1 MLSGGRSCSYPNVR
15 LGSFPFISRSTGY
28 RSSPITSLLAKVNSG
43 EGKEFG
49 SKKSA
54 DDKGVKSSRG
64 KGKQSTTTPSHLDD
78 TDEGDT
84 FDSIDSGLLDISE
97 FDEEVEL
104 PEFDIESPF
113 AEIVDDF
120 GSTKKVQKGGKKS
133 VEKKRYGLS
142 DVPLDVLQDDI
153 LKYAS
158 DAYAKDHLDEA
169 HLIPSSSTQSNDG
182 MLTNVKGDNE
192 EMKDLSSEE
201 VLDDDLDEE
210 DDDIGDASIAAVLDD
225 SEDHESDDE
234 SIHDEESDTNASK
247 AEDDRFQRDVQGD
260 VFGRSEDSDDDGDID
275 DVAAQ
280 ATGMYGDYDGELE
293 GDGFGG
299 REGDDTYDDG
309 DADSLGSG
317 GSGRAD
323 DENSLEDPLEDEYWR
338 VYQRWDAL
346 QVWDPE
352 RAALLAEYMVLA
364 LARNQAKRAI
374 AKLPEMVFYR
384 LHTGKERSRQRARY
398 NRNLR
403 NWKKRLLHARLTF
416 RARCEARKLARLARQ
431 QPPPSSTPAV
441 EQREGEG
448 EEEDILIDE
457 FLHKIDPD
465 NVATYQVYSSQ
476 SSLGA
481 ATDDEHAAIVPVDET
496 LVHEL
501 YHRFLTE
508 FHTLQERLNAT
519 RQANIQR
526 RKEEAKTSY
535 LKYIPYP
542 LPDESLNSTTSS
554 RPVQQAAETES
565 AAAPSKPRSNRKTK
579 PKRKASNEAVTSATI
594 VSEADTIIMNHNAGS
609 VPIGESHEEED
620 ASSSITLIDENMTVE
635 SDEVIDP
642 FYEDFYVDEFDDE
655 VEAAQLHKYTE
666 TFAAKLRQR
675 LQDPTTQLKTKLMLA
690 RYSVQLEEQEVMK
703 RVRAYWSGTYEK
715 RYFFDLATARDVEYA
730 REEQLYGYTDSDTY
744 EEQLRKRAA
753 YDHRRFLLV
762 ARHIEQSNDKRFAF
776 QHVEVNATHAVMHR
790 LLHPYADVADGG
802 HASSSNR
809 SSSTRSIRE
818 RIRDE
823 PIETIVLRDFVA
835 DNDDGQLMRP
845 PTQRDIDRVNE
856 QHFLVFE
863 EYAREHY
870 AHLNPKFQ
878 GPHGDPMEAL
888 ASWKKKQ
895 MQQQQQ
901 QQQQGQGQ
909 LTNTNSTTTT
919 TTTTAAATKVDEEEG
934 PRRPL
939 LTIRAVISNY
949 TGTAQPY
956 LDIVE
961 TLFDAIHRGTEPS
974 TSSSRIRYE
983 IYILDRNDTDAL
995 RFYAQSATKQAAEL
1009 EMLRDK
1015 TRRMH
1020 EILGSTF
1027 DASETHME
1035 RLLPMENMMHVW
1047 CEGHNVHHLV
1057 DGFTMTK
1064 LWGGMRREVLLA
1076 PRNVAAI
1083 VEQVLYAL
1091 HGEAPARAVLSKR
1104 LSQVRSGQDSEPF
1117 DPRYALGAYVKNFP
1131 GDEMAVVGGRTSLQ
1145 RAQETSP

>member
-1 MLSGGRSCSYPNVR
+1 M
-15 LGSFPFISRSTGY
+15 
-28 RSSPITSLLAKVNSG
+28 
-43 EGKEFG
+43 
-49 SKKSA
+49 
-54 DDKGVKSSRG
+54 KSSRG

-78 TDEGDT
+78 ADEGDAL
-84 FDSIDSGLLDISE
+84 DSIDSSLLDISE

-104 PEFDIESPF
+104 PSIVSDFEPEFDIESPF
-113 AEIVDDF
+113 TEVVDDF

-133 VEKKRYGLS
+133 MEKKRYRLS

-158 DAYAKDHLDEA
+158 DAYAKDHLDET

-182 MLTNVKGDNE
+182 MLTNVKGDDE

-210 DDDIGDASIAAVLDD
+210 DDDIGDASIAAVLED
-225 SEDHESDDE
+225 SEDHEIDDE
-234 SIHDEESDTNASK
+234 STHDEESDINASK

-260 VFGRSEDSDDDGDID
+260 VFGRPEDSDDDGNIDD

-299 REGDDTYDDG
+299 REGDDTNDDG

-323 DENSLEDPLEDEYWR
+323 DENTFEDPLEDEYWR

-384 LHTGKERSRQRARY
+384 LHTGKERSRHRARY

-416 RARCEARKLARLARQ
+416 RARCETRKLARLARQ
-431 QPPPSSTPAV
+431 QLPPSSIPAV

-481 ATDDEHAAIVPVDET
+481 AADEEQSAVVPVDET
-496 LVHEL
+496 LVQEL
-501 YHRFLTE
+501 YHRFLAE

-542 LPDESLNSTTSS
+542 LPDETLNSTTSS

-565 AAAPSKPRSNRKTK
+565 AVEPSKPRSNRKTK
-579 PKRKASNEAVTSATI
+579 PKRKASNEAVTSTTV
-594 VSEADTIIMNHNAGS
+594 VSEADPIVMNHNSGS

-620 ASSSITLIDENMTVE
+620 ASSSIALIDENIVVE

-675 LQDPTTQLKTKLMLA
+675 LQDPITQLKTKLMLA

-730 REEQLYGYTDSDTY
+730 REEQLYGYMDNDTY

-762 ARHIEQSNDKRFAF
+762 ARH
-776 QHVEVNATHAVMHR
+776 M
-790 LLHPYADVADGG
+790 
-802 HASSSNR
+802 
-809 SSSTRSIRE
+809 
-818 RIRDE
+818 
-823 PIETIVLRDFVA
+823 
-835 DNDDGQLMRP
+835 
-845 PTQRDIDRVNE
+845 
-856 QHFLVFE
+856 
-863 EYAREHY
+863 
-870 AHLNPKFQ
+870 
-878 GPHGDPMEAL
+878 
-888 ASWKKKQ
+888 
-895 MQQQQQ
+895 
-901 QQQQGQGQ
+901 
-909 LTNTNSTTTT
+909 
-919 TTTTAAATKVDEEEG
+919 
-934 PRRPL
+934 
-939 LTIRAVISNY
+939 
-949 TGTAQPY
+949 
-956 LDIVE
+956 
-961 TLFDAIHRGTEPS
+961 
-974 TSSSRIRYE
+974 
-983 IYILDRNDTDAL
+983 
-995 RFYAQSATKQAAEL
+995 
-1009 EMLRDK
+1009 
-1015 TRRMH
+1015 
-1020 EILGSTF
+1020 
-1027 DASETHME
+1027 
-1035 RLLPMENMMHVW
+1035 
-1047 CEGHNVHHLV
+1047 
-1057 DGFTMTK
+1057 
-1064 LWGGMRREVLLA
+1064 
-1076 PRNVAAI
+1076 
-1083 VEQVLYAL
+1083 
-1091 HGEAPARAVLSKR
+1091 
-1104 LSQVRSGQDSEPF
+1104 
-1117 DPRYALGAYVKNFP
+1117 
-1131 GDEMAVVGGRTSLQ
+1131 
-1145 RAQETSP
+1145 